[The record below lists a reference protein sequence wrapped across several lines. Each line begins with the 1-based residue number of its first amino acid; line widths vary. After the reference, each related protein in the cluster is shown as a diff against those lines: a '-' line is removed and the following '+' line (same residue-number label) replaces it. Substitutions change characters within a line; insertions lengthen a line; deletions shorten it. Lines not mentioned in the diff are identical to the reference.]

1 MQKGY
6 IVKSLLVV
14 SLAALSSCS
23 PYWKGSYTPME
34 KVTLREAQADENAL
48 DYNAALL
55 KYQQVFN
62 QHRDDAYANYKMGE
76 CYFNLNQ
83 IQEAQSHLEIADSKG
98 AASSNPR
105 FNLIYGKVLQ
115 KIGNYKKA
123 LECFEKYVKVA
134 KKSEQ
139 KYENVQLYLAQ
150 VQYAL
155 KAKETPVGAVVKNV
169 GDSINSQYT
178 DAHPAIT
185 VDGKMMIFSSARP
198 EGKGGL
204 QVKDG
209 NYFEDIYFSMYNA
222 ATGGWSK
229 AAILEGAINT
239 KEHDACVSI
248 SPDGKSIYIYKN
260 NQSGKDKTA
269 GGDIYVSTIGST
281 GRWGKPKE
289 AVELNTSYFESS
301 ACISADGN
309 KIFFTSE
316 MYDVLHKNFGGSDI
330 YVVEKDTAG
339 KWSSPKNIGN
349 VVNTAGDEMGVFL
362 HPDGKTL
369 FFASNGHTEGFGGYD
384 IYKTVYENGVFT
396 KPVNLGYPINTHKEE
411 IFFVL
416 TTDGKTGF
424 YTTQR
429 AESRKDGD
437 IYQIDLH
444 HYNVLTGESQKL
456 SILKGL
462 VEDKATGKLLNADVV
477 VTDVLSGEKVTLAT
491 KQNGDFFN
499 TMAAGRK
506 YKVEVAKSG
515 FKTFI
520 QEVTLP
526 VGDNK
531 NIKELNLVISLDR
544 EEALDVVSRDLFRT
558 QHLNFQEGD
567 SIKFTS
573 FAQSLF
579 DMYLEQLK
587 KAPALRL
594 TLTAHASGA
603 SEDDA
608 LSKAEAAKLADF
620 VKAAFVAKGISL
632 SNIEVVNKGND
643 EPLSDTY
650 TKEGRAVNKR
660 VDVDLKEN

>member
-6 IVKSLLVV
+6 LVKSLLVV

-23 PYWKGSYTPME
+23 PYWKGSYTVME
-34 KVTLREAQADENAL
+34 KATLRQAQADENAL

-83 IQEAQSHLEIADSKG
+83 IQEAQSHLEIADAKG
-98 AASSNPR
+98 AGSSNPR
-105 FNLIYGKVLQ
+105 FNLIYAKVFQ

-123 LECFEKYVKVA
+123 VEYYEKYVKVA
-134 KKSEQ
+134 KKNEQ
-139 KYENVQLYLAQ
+139 KYENVQLYLSQA
-150 VQYAL
+150 QYAL
-155 KAKETPVGAVVKNV
+155 KAKESPVGAVVKNI
-169 GDSINSQYT
+169 GDSINTQYT

-185 VDGKMMIFSSARP
+185 ADGSMMIFSSARP

-209 NYFEDIYFSMYNA
+209 NYFEDIYFSTFNPN
-222 ATGGWSK
+222 TGGWSK
-229 AAILEGAINT
+229 AKMLEGAINT

-248 SPDGKSIYIYKN
+248 SPDGKTIYIYKN
-260 NQSGKDKTA
+260 NQSGKEKTA

-289 AVELNTSYFESS
+289 AAELNTSYFESS

-309 KIFFTSE
+309 RIFFTSE

-369 FFASNGHTEGFGGYD
+369 FFASNGHAEGFGGYD
-384 IYKTVYENGVFT
+384 IYKTVYEKGAFT

-416 TTDGKTGF
+416 TTDGKTGY

-429 AESRKDGD
+429 SESRKDGD

-456 SILKGL
+456 SILKGV
-462 VEDKATGKLLNADVV
+462 VEDKATGKLLSAEVQ
-477 VTDVLSGEKVTLAT
+477 VTDVLSGEKTSLAT

-499 TMAAGRK
+499 TMEAGRK
-506 YKVEVAKSG
+506 YRVEVMKAG
-515 FKTFI
+515 FVAYS

-531 NIKELNLVISLDR
+531 NIKELSLLISLDR
-544 EEALDVVSRDLFRT
+544 VNAFEVVSRDLFRT

-567 SIKFTS
+567 SVKFTS

-579 DMYLEQLK
+579 DMYIEQLK
-587 KAPALRL
+587 KAPSLKL
-594 TLTAHASGA
+594 KLTAHASGA
-603 SEDDA
+603 SDEDA
-608 LSKAEAAKLADF
+608 VSAAEAEKLAEY
-620 VKAAFVAKGISL
+620 VKALFISNGV
-632 SNIEVVNKGND
+632 SATNIEVVNKGND
-643 EPLSDTY
+643 EPLSDTN
-650 TKEGRAVNKR
+650 TKEGMAINKR